1 MANIFTGMVN
11 NLGAWLGAQIAP
23 YINDQLGGGYSV
35 LGRYY
40 KGDHRAQLKV
50 KVGTQDENIV
60 QNFVGLAVDRSVSR
74 LFRGGVKFNLPEG
87 ADAQQEYLDAVWDLN
102 KKEIILYQVGL
113 HGAVYGTTYFK
124 ICPDELTDPY
134 TGKTFPRLI
143 PLDPEIIR
151 VQVEAHDMNDVK
163 EYRIE
168 YTANETREE
177 RQVAVSHREITR
189 HSKSD
194 DYGVDEDGEGV
205 KETPDTWMIEEWEQV
220 GGGMWTLVE
229 KVEWPY
235 NFPNIIHWKNLP
247 SLKSCYGDSDID
259 DAINVQDK
267 SNFVVSNTGKII
279 KFHAHPETIGTGF
292 SVKDMQN
299 FDAAVGSFHAIPN
312 ADAKV
317 FNLEMG
323 SDLASSRAFA
333 NDLRQSIFDISRE
346 VDISSMSDKLGALTN
361 FGLHVL
367 YTDAL
372 DKNNTKRQL
381 YADALLELNRR
392 LLVIAGYEM
401 MDSYPGWIKWGEA
414 MITNVIED
422 MQADQ
427 LALGMGIIDRET
439 LTNKYADRYG
449 VDFDTV
455 QVNLAKEAAR
465 TSAASADIGAT
476 ILRNFNQGR

>member
-1 MANIFTGMVN
+1 MANIFSNMAN
-11 NLGAWLGAQIAP
+11 NIGSWLGASLAP
-23 YINDQLGGGYSV
+23 YINDALGSGYSV

-40 KGDHRAQLKV
+40 KGDHRAQLKT
-50 KVGTQDENIV
+50 KVGAQDENIV
-60 QNFVGLAVDRSVSR
+60 QNFTGLAVDRSVSR

-87 ADAQQEYLDAVWDLN
+87 SDAQQEYLDAVWDLN
-102 KKEIILYQVGL
+102 KKEILLYQVGL
-113 HGAVYGTTYFK
+113 HGAVYGTAYFK
-124 ICPDELTDPY
+124 ICPDEMTDPY
-134 TGKTFPRLI
+134 TGKSYPRLI
-143 PLDPEIIR
+143 AVDPEIIR
-151 VQVEAHDMNDVK
+151 VKTSAHDMNDVE

-168 YTANETREE
+168 YTANEMHEGRV
-177 RQVAVSHREITR
+177 VAVSHREITR
-189 HSKSD
+189 HASED
-194 DYGVDEDGEGV
+194 DYGVDEEGEGT

-220 GGGMWTLVE
+220 GGAAWVLVE

-235 NFPNIIHWKNLP
+235 DFPNIIHWKNLP

-292 SVKDMQN
+292 SVKEMQK

-312 ADAKV
+312 PDAKV

-333 NDLRQSIFDISRE
+333 GDLRQSIFDISRE

-381 YADALLELNRR
+381 YGDALLELNRR
-392 LLVIAGYEM
+392 LLVISGWEM
-401 MDSYPGWIKWGEA
+401 MDSFPGYIQWGEA
-414 MITNVIED
+414 MISNVIED

-427 LALGMGIIDRET
+427 LALGMGIIDKET
-439 LTNKYADRYG
+439 ISRKYEDRYG
-449 VDFDTV
+449 VDYE
-455 QVNLAKEAAR
+455 QIQINMAEEAAR